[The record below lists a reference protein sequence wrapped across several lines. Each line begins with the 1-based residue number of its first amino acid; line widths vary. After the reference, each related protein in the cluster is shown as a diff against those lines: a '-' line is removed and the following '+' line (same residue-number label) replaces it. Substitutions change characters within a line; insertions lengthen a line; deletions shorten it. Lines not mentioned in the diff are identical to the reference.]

1 MLNAI
6 YLIAIILGVSGQ
18 NISKK
23 PFTQKAGG
31 KGVFFFGS
39 LVSFTAMLFFVI
51 TGKDLDF
58 QLSYLPYSIGFSA
71 SYAVSTLFIVLAI
84 RFGSL
89 SLTSLFVSF
98 SLILPTFYGLIF
110 LSDPV
115 GPGLIPGI
123 LLLAAAIFL
132 TKQKDQ
138 KSSINA
144 KWLILVFLAFCGNG
158 MCSVV
163 QKMQQLDSGGKGK
176 SEFMII
182 ALGIDA
188 AVLLFLSL
196 LKERRDFSAFSKAA
210 ILPALIG
217 GTLNGM
223 VNLFVMILSG
233 RMPVSVMFP
242 LISAGGIL
250 VTFLVALTFYKEKF
264 TKIQLIGYLCGVL
277 SVVFLNL

>member
-1 MLNAI
+1 MLNTV

-58 QLSYLPYSIGFSA
+58 QLSYLPYSIGFAA

-84 RFGSL
+84 RHGSL

-132 TKQKDQ
+132 TKQKG
-138 KSSINA
+138 KKGSFNA
-144 KWLILVFLAFCGNG
+144 KWLFLVFLAFCGNG

-163 QKMQQLDSGGKGK
+163 QKMQQVASGGKGK

-188 AVLLFLSL
+188 AVLLLLSL
-196 LKERRDFSAFSKAA
+196 LKERQDFPTISKAA